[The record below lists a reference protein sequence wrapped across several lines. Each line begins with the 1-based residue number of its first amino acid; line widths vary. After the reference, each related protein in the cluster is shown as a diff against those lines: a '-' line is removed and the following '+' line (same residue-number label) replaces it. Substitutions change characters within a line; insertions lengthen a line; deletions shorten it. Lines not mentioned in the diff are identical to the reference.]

1 MNWRGF
7 YFLTIVGTIGYWI
20 LFNHIDRSNFGS
32 LITIFVVTFFI
43 YFQLIKAS
51 KPNLYWLLLP
61 LGLFHATAF
70 LNAPHFSDDYW
81 RFLWDG
87 HLNARGISPYLY
99 LPHEIVNGQLN
110 DSFLSEIYP
119 HLNSPYYYSVYP
131 PLNQILFWF
140 TGTSTTIANGVI
152 VLKIIMLLGN
162 ALLFLALHLI
172 IKKLKLNPAILFL
185 VLLNPLLISET
196 SGNLHF
202 EVFTIALFLLGLY
215 YWLENKWVY
224 AGIFFAMAVSVKL
237 IPLLFIPFLIQYVG
251 LKKSTKLI
259 IGFIFASIILALPFA
274 GLEVMLH
281 FSESINL
288 YFQTFE
294 FNPSLYTMVNKTSS
308 LITGFN
314 TIQFVGP
321 AFGLLFL
328 AGYIYILIK
337 RKSSSMKSLIN
348 KFLWVVIVFY
358 LLSTIVHPW
367 YIIYPMVIGILIGN
381 SIGIVFS
388 FLVLLS
394 YCNYS
399 GMNEWYLSLITV
411 IEYSLLFIYMAKQKY
426 LDQFLGISQHL
437 DAQV

>member
-7 YFLTIVGTIGYWI
+7 YFLTIVGTIAYWI

-32 LITIFVVTFFI
+32 LITIFAVSFFI
-43 YFQLIKAS
+43 YFQLIKIC
-51 KPNLYWLLLP
+51 KENLYWLLLP
-61 LGLFHATAF
+61 LGLFHAEAII
-70 LNAPHFSDDYW
+70 NMPHFSDDYW

-87 HLNARGISPYLY
+87 HLNANGISPYLY
-99 LPHEIVNGQLN
+99 LPHDIVNGQLN
-110 DSFLSEIYP
+110 DSYLSEIYP

-140 TGTSTTIANGVI
+140 TGTSTTVANGVM
-152 VLKIIMLLGN
+152 VLKIIMILGN
-162 ALLFLALHLI
+162 ALLFLSLHLI
-172 IKKLKLNPAILFL
+172 IKKLKLNKIMLFL

-202 EVFTIALFLLGLY
+202 EAFTISLFLLGLY

-224 AGIFFAMAVSVKL
+224 AGAFFAMAVSVKL
-237 IPLLFIPFLIQYVG
+237 IPLLFIPFLIQYAG
-251 LKKSTKLI
+251 IKKTTKLI
-259 IGFIFASIILALPFA
+259 IGFIVVSLLLAIPFA
-274 GLEVMLH
+274 GLEVVLH

-294 FNPSLYTMVNKTSS
+294 FNPSLYTMINKTSS

-321 AFGLLFL
+321 IFGVLFIL
-328 AGYIYILIK
+328 GYFYILLK
-337 RKSSSMKSLIN
+337 RKSPDMKSLIN
-348 KFLWVVIVFY
+348 KFLWVVIIFY

-399 GMNEWYLSLITV
+399 GWNEWYLTLITV
-411 IEYSLLFIYMAKQKY
+411 IEYSLLFIFMFKRKY
-426 LDQFLGISQHL
+426 FERRLSFINYFN
-437 DAQV
+437 